1 MIATA
6 STGTK
11 QRAISPAHAQEN
23 PTKRE
28 SARFREGSKN
38 LLADEEYVDSAEVE
52 DIEERE
58 RGKPIICWVLA
69 GVKLQRSSA

>member
-6 STGTK
+6 PMWMK
-11 QRAISPAHAQEN
+11 QRVIRPAHAQGN
-23 PTKRE
+23 PPKRE
-28 SARFREGSKN
+28 PARFQEGSEN
-38 LLADEEYVDSAEVE
+38 LLADEEYVDSAEVKN
-52 DIEERE
+52 IEERE